1 MMTVD
6 FLIGAVRASR
16 DLHPLVKTELEEIL
30 DGTERLNRVRKGLE
44 CCAACTN
51 ENPFQRCDECPYNEV
66 GISVQDCRAVL
77 SADALEL
84 LKGVSA

>member
-1 MMTVD
+1 MTID
-6 FLIGAVRASR
+6 FLIGAIRASR
-16 DLHPLVKTELEEIL
+16 DLHPQVQTELEEIL
-30 DGTERLNRVRKGLE
+30 NGSERLNRVRKGLE
-44 CCAACTN
+44 CCSACTN

-77 SADALEL
+77 SADAFEL